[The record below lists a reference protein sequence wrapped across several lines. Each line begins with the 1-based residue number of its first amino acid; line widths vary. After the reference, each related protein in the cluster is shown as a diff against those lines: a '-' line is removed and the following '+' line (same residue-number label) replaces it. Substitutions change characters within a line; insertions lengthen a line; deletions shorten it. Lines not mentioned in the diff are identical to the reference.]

1 MQTVIAC
8 VITAVVALII
18 GIPIGIQIRK
28 RTAEKEIN
36 SAEEEAK
43 RIINESIKS
52 AESKKREAL
61 VEAKEEILQARNEYE
76 REVKERRADLQKQ
89 ERRLQQKEENLDRK
103 TENIEK
109 KEDTLQRKLA
119 ELDEARDEVATV
131 KKTQMEVLERISG
144 FTAEEAKNYLINQ
157 LAEEVTHESAMKVR
171 EIEAQFK
178 EEADTRAKE
187 ILSLAIQRCAADHV
201 AEATVSVV
209 PLPNDEMKGR
219 IIGREGR
226 NIRTLETMTG
236 VDLIIDDTPEA
247 ITVSCFDPVRRE
259 IARIALEKL
268 IQDGRIHPTRIEEM
282 VEKAKREVD
291 ATIKAEGERAVFET
305 NVHGLHPELI
315 KLLGRMRYRTSYGQ
329 NVLNH
334 SIEVSPL
341 AGLTVYRSASADTM
355 QSLYVA
361 NPALAG
367 GVLGGLF
374 FALLTL
380 CDCARTSRCRV
391 EVLCDAAVS
400 PLTAALARLMALLGT
415 AALTLALTLLTWLP
429 WTAHTVGA
437 GFDGGDY
444 LLAYLILMGLA
455 LPLCILLAG
464 AAWQFTRR
472 FDLSLVLVAAL
483 AALSLTIW
491 RDNWQLCWLNP
502 CVWALSDDFSNFRI
516 LRSAA
521 YMRLTWRGCGPCPTC
536 ASGGTAGA
544 PWALWPARPGGYTA
558 PCWPRP
564 CCSAAAGAVPLSPS
578 STTATRISAP

>member
-1 MQTVIAC
+1 MNVW
-8 VITAVVALII
+8 
-18 GIPIGIQIRK
+18 
-28 RTAEKEIN
+28 
-36 SAEEEAK
+36 
-43 RIINESIKS
+43 
-52 AESKKREAL
+52 
-61 VEAKEEILQARNEYE
+61 IL
-76 REVKERRADLQKQ
+76 
-89 ERRLQQKEENLDRK
+89 
-103 TENIEK
+103 
-109 KEDTLQRKLA
+109 
-119 ELDEARDEVATV
+119 
-131 KKTQMEVLERISG
+131 S
-144 FTAEEAKNYLINQ
+144 
-157 LAEEVTHESAMKVR
+157 VR
-171 EIEAQFK
+171 E
-178 EEADTRAKE
+178 
-187 ILSLAIQRCAADHV
+187 LARLLRGRLTWLAA
-201 AEATVSVV
+201 ALTV
-209 PLPNDEMKGR
+209 L
-219 IIGREGR
+219 
-226 NIRTLETMTG
+226 
-236 VDLIIDDTPEA
+236 
-247 ITVSCFDPVRRE
+247 
-259 IARIALEKL
+259 
-268 IQDGRIHPTRIEEM
+268 
-282 VEKAKREVD
+282 
-291 ATIKAEGERAVFET
+291 
-305 NVHGLHPELI
+305 
-315 KLLGRMRYRTSYGQ
+315 
-329 NVLNH
+329 
-334 SIEVSPL
+334 SPL

-437 GFDGGDY
+437 VFDGGDY

-521 YMRLTWRGCGPCPTC
+521 YMRLTWLAGLAGVLDAVVSLYPSVREGGVGLVSPEHPAGLPSGDRRDIAGLFRHCLCGP
-536 ASGGTAGA
+536 AHGGQQQSRSDGDD
-544 PWALWPARPGGYTA
+544 LF
-558 PCWPRP
+558 
-564 CCSAAAGAVPLSPS
+564 
-578 STTATRISAP
+578 

>member
-1 MQTVIAC
+1 MNVW
-8 VITAVVALII
+8 
-18 GIPIGIQIRK
+18 
-28 RTAEKEIN
+28 
-36 SAEEEAK
+36 
-43 RIINESIKS
+43 
-52 AESKKREAL
+52 
-61 VEAKEEILQARNEYE
+61 IL
-76 REVKERRADLQKQ
+76 
-89 ERRLQQKEENLDRK
+89 
-103 TENIEK
+103 
-109 KEDTLQRKLA
+109 
-119 ELDEARDEVATV
+119 
-131 KKTQMEVLERISG
+131 S
-144 FTAEEAKNYLINQ
+144 
-157 LAEEVTHESAMKVR
+157 VR
-171 EIEAQFK
+171 E
-178 EEADTRAKE
+178 
-187 ILSLAIQRCAADHV
+187 LARLLRGRLTWLAA
-201 AEATVSVV
+201 ALTV
-209 PLPNDEMKGR
+209 L
-219 IIGREGR
+219 
-226 NIRTLETMTG
+226 
-236 VDLIIDDTPEA
+236 
-247 ITVSCFDPVRRE
+247 
-259 IARIALEKL
+259 
-268 IQDGRIHPTRIEEM
+268 
-282 VEKAKREVD
+282 
-291 ATIKAEGERAVFET
+291 
-305 NVHGLHPELI
+305 
-315 KLLGRMRYRTSYGQ
+315 
-329 NVLNH
+329 
-334 SIEVSPL
+334 SPL

-437 GFDGGDY
+437 VFDGGDY

-521 YMRLTWRGCGPCPTC
+521 YLRKIYGDRNVVATDMRECKALGE
-536 ASGGTAGA
+536 GGTAGA